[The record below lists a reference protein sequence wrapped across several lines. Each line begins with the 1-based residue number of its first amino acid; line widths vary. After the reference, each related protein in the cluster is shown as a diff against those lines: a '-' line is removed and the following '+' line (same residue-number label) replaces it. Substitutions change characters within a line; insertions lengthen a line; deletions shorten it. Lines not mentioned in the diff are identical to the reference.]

1 MIKLYEKNWIKI
13 KTPNLIQQ
21 HSNKSNQI
29 SYFSCPCQQKLKT
42 QKSSKTRNPEL
53 ALQMPLDPTPAT
65 STPSVHNHCITISQC
80 YV

>member
-13 KTPNLIQQ
+13 KTPNLTQQ

-29 SYFSCPCQQKLKT
+29 SYFSCPKTRNPKKLKT

-53 ALQMPLDPTPAT
+53 ALQTALEPTTAT
-65 STPSVHNHCITISQC
+65 STTTTTAPKVPRFP
-80 YV
+80 